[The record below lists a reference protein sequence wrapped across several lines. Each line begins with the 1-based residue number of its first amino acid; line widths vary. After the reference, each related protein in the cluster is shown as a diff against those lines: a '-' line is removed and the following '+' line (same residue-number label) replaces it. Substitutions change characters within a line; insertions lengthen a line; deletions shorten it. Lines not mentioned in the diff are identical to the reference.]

1 MDWILLCVI
10 FSILP
15 ALFWFWFLIFSK
27 KEIRTVSLKSLAEVF
42 GGGFFLATVAMLIEK
57 NLAKIIPLDYLSN
70 IREPFFIINPR
81 ALIFIFILTFILIAP
96 LEELLKY
103 FFLKKEIYRK
113 KEIDL
118 VIEGVQLGIV
128 LSLGFATLEN
138 GFYFYQAASYEILG
152 GLFVLR
158 FFLSTL
164 AHVLYGGMLGY
175 YLTLSKFHKLYSNFF
190 LRRGLITVIVLHGFF
205 NFFLLTQAFYYAV
218 GMVILVFVFL
228 IKWIIDRRDFESFV
242 LKKKAPVSTPLF
254 ARKEEVDAFL
264 MKGDFRFSEIKAL
277 SFCPRCLSIKK
288 IGDKKC
294 PYCGMKFD

>member
-1 MDWILLCVI
+1 M
-10 FSILP
+10 
-15 ALFWFWFLIFSK
+15 
-27 KEIRTVSLKSLAEVF
+27 
-42 GGGFFLATVAMLIEK
+42 ATVAMLIEK